1 MSLCIGS
8 DWELLLPTTAARV
21 GSDQDSKGQ
30 SSQDSTTQLTAKQ
43 LATSKGHCLGTP
55 GCLKSTCVPS
65 HLVLGAP
72 VVPARLGLETG
83 NLKTNC
89 LPTSVNY

>member
-72 VVPARLGLETG
+72 GSSSSVGVRDRQ
-83 NLKTNC
+83 LKNKLLANIC
-89 LPTSVNY
+89 